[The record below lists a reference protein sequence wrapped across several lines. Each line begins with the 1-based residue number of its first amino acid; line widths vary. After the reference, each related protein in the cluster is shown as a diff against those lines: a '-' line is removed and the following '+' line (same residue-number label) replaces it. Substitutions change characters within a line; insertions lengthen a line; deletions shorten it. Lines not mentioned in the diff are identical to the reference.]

1 MKRQFLGDAKDAF
14 KWDYLDFLTRELGIQ
29 FLNILLMLT
38 PDKNNR
44 DGKMPPDGFPA
55 SQEILEFCKK
65 LQKVQGGSDSNI
77 LNLLRDLPKC
87 TNADYAVK
95 LHKECEDFAALHTKG
110 TRGNYF
116 TGISSDQSQVIFLD
130 PDNGFAPLNSR
141 AQNSHVKHGE
151 VKHILKHSHPD
162 SVVVVYQDLIRKS
175 QKTFWAETQGKFSP
189 DHTPAVYWSNR
200 AMLFALGK
208 SAEQVDKVR
217 EIRKYQKF
225 LRPVQVLD

>member
-44 DGKMPPDGFPA
+44 DGKTPPDGFPA

-116 TGISSDQSQVIFLD
+116 RELYTMCHRFRADSS
-130 PDNGFAPLNSR
+130 GA
-141 AQNSHVKHGE
+141 GE
-151 VKHILKHSHPD
+151 VICSEIRRHANYKAP
-162 SVVVVYQDLIRKS
+162 DLISLSYLALMRS
-175 QKTFWAETQGKFSP
+175 RRL
-189 DHTPAVYWSNR
+189 SNC
-200 AMLFALGK
+200 
-208 SAEQVDKVR
+208 
-217 EIRKYQKF
+217 
-225 LRPVQVLD
+225 